1 MAASAV
7 KDDMIWRLKTR
18 LRIVTGKLRFYKWR
32 FFCMKYLKPVLKVV
46 VSVLISILAELDIKY
61 CNRD

>member
-1 MAASAV
+1 
-7 KDDMIWRLKTR
+7 
-18 LRIVTGKLRFYKWR
+18 LRFYKWR

-46 VSVLISILAELDIKY
+46 VSVLISILAELGIKY